1 VDDTIPGNVQV
12 NGPLETGTVT
22 AGPVVAPEEALTGV
36 LIHRLFASSLNPA
49 RAGDAEAVLPRIR
62 GLLTRDE
69 LATLVDPDACV
80 RSAVDVWARLRS
92 RPDVAELLAMPD
104 RHHEVPFSAVGGRGI
119 LRGSID
125 CLIRRPDGSLLV
137 IEFKSGHRLP
147 AHQAQL
153 DSYVEAARLMFPG
166 SRVEGRLIYP

>member
-1 VDDTIPGNVQV
+1 M
-12 NGPLETGTVT
+12 
-22 AGPVVAPEEALTGV
+22 

-49 RAGDAEAVLPRIR
+49 GAGDGEALLTRIR

-104 RHHEVPFSAVGGRGI
+104 RHHEVPFSVVGGRGI